1 MYNNSLWL
9 LEWVWARGGVI
20 VCDGGLNVWV
30 ILQFG
35 LPTFHYRPWF
45 QWSRG
50 VARGGRGLEPPQSEA
65 QPPWAPPPPP
75 WNDTLYRGN
84 GEPPFWVPVSPTP
97 WFPLSSCY
105 RPLILKSLATSL
117 QWSPWFV
124 QQTQRTSRAGKL
136 EKNGLETRAQG
147 MIGNNYTTLWL
158 PIKLQ

>member
-65 QPPWAPPPPP
+65 QPPLSPPMKWHFIQGQWRAAILSPGQPHPLIPPELPLPPPHFEKSG
-75 WNDTLYRGN
+75 Y
-84 GEPPFWVPVSPTP
+84 VP
-97 WFPLSSCY
+97 
-105 RPLILKSLATSL
+105 A
-117 QWSPWFV
+117 SPWFV

-136 EKNGLETRAQG
+136 GPMT
-147 MIGNNYTTLWL
+147 IGGA
-158 PIKLQ
+158 PKIA